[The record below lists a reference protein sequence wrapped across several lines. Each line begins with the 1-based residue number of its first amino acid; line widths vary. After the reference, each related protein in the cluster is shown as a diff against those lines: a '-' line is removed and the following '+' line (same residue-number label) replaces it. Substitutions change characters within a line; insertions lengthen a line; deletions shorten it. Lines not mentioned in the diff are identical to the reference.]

1 MAQDGNLIHDKVSV
15 PPVSSLQL
23 FLLAA
28 LGSGAILIG
37 LAVVAPPV
45 SYRWSSSRKR
55 LLGRWRTE
63 MALIGLAIILGTTL
77 SLLSLSLLGGGA

>member
-1 MAQDGNLIHDKVSV
+1 MA
-15 PPVSSLQL
+15 PVSSLQL

-45 SYRWSSSRKR
+45 SYRWSSSRTR
-55 LLGRWRTE
+55 LLSKWRTE
-63 MALIGLAIILGTTL
+63 IALIGLAILLGTTL
-77 SLLSLSLLGGGA
+77 SLLLLLLLGGGA

>member
-1 MAQDGNLIHDKVSV
+1 VAQDGNFIHDKVNV
-15 PPVSSLQL
+15 APVSSLQL

-28 LGSGAILIG
+28 VGSGAILIG

-45 SYRWSSSRKR
+45 SYRWTSARRR

-63 MALIGLAIILGTTL
+63 MALIGLAIILGTTV
-77 SLLSLSLLGGGA
+77 SLLFLLLLGGGA